1 MGIRSMRSICLL
13 MSLPALLAG
22 CGSMQIWPFGEE
34 DTQERPGQPPNSTEY
49 QCEGGKKFYVRM
61 LDKGNTAW
69 LILPLR
75 EVALA
80 KVESAS
86 GERYSNGISTLQLKA
101 DGAILEEGPDNTYK
115 GCKIPGKQVES
126 KPADGKPAGEKPA
139 EK

>member
-1 MGIRSMRSICLL
+1 MKIGLVRSTL
-13 MSLPALLAG
+13 LLAG
-22 CGSMQIWPFGEE
+22 MAALLTGCGGWKNMKVWPFGEDE
-34 DTQERPGQPPNSTEY
+34 NLERAGQPPNSTEY
-49 QCEGGKKFYVRM
+49 RCEGGKKFYVRM

-86 GERYSNGISTLQLKA
+86 GERYSNRISTLHLKGDEA
-101 DGAILEEGPDNTYK
+101 MLEDGPDNPYK
-115 GCKIPGKQVES
+115 SCKIPGK
-126 KPADGKPAGEKPA
+126 PTEKA